1 MKKKQRKIVTILC
14 FFLCDKDTLV
24 VFDKFF
30 DGFYI
35 TQTTSD
41 NVNFQNN
48 YTK

>member
-35 TQTTSD
+35 TQTTSI
-41 NVNFQNN
+41 FKITTPNN
-48 YTK
+48 L